1 LMAKTVLPEPPVV
14 ANIVL
19 GIEALPGFGL
29 TV

>member
-1 LMAKTVLPEPPVV
+1 MAKTDLPKPPVV